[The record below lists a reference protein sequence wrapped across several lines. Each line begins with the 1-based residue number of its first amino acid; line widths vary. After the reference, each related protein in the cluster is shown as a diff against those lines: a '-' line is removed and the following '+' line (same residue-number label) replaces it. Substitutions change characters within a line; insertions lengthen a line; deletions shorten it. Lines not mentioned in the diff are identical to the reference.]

1 MEPSHNAFGEL
12 KAKIVSIQVGLP
24 RTYGEGGAVDPMD
37 KPWSTAFFKEPVV
50 GPVRL
55 RRTNLAGD
63 RQADLEVHGGP
74 DKAVNVY
81 AVEHYGEW
89 ERALGI
95 DLASP
100 DMATSADLRGHG
112 TRKYGAFGEN
122 FTTAGLLEDAVCVGD
137 VYAVGDA
144 VVEVSQP
151 RQPCWKLARRWRIK
165 ELTALVQESGRT
177 GWYFRVL
184 REGTVEAGAAL
195 MLQER
200 PYPEWTIGACNRVMY
215 HGRHDAAA
223 NRALAGCPALSESW
237 REGLLRRAEAAG

>member
-1 MEPSHNAFGEL
+1 LGL
-12 KAKIVSIQVGLP
+12 LAKLVSVQAGLP
-24 RTYGEGGAVDPMD
+24 RTYGEAGAADPMD
-37 KPWSTAFFKEPVV
+37 KPWSTAFFKEPVS

-74 DKAVNVY
+74 DKAVNAY
-81 AVEHYGEW
+81 AVEHYADW
-89 ERALGI
+89 ERNLGI
-95 DLASP
+95 KQMP
-100 DMATSADLRGHG
+100 H
-112 TRKYGAFGEN
+112 GAFGEN
-122 FTTAGLLEDAVCVGD
+122 FTTAGLVEDAVCVGD
-137 VYAVGDA
+137 VYAVSGA
-144 VVEVSQP
+144 LVEISQP

-195 MLQER
+195 VLQER
-200 PYPEWTIGACNRVMY
+200 PYPQWTISACNRVMY

-237 REGLLRRAEAAG
+237 RAGLLRRAEAAE

>member
-1 MEPSHNAFGEL
+1 L
-12 KAKIVSIQVGLP
+12 DVVAKLASVQVGLP
-24 RTYGEGGAVDPMD
+24 RTYGVAGAVDPMD

-50 GPVRL
+50 GPVKL

-81 AVEHYGEW
+81 AGEHYPEW
-89 ERALGI
+89 ERELGI
-95 DLASP
+95 ERMP
-100 DMATSADLRGHG
+100 H
-112 TRKYGAFGEN
+112 GAFGEN
-122 FTTAGLLEDAVCVGD
+122 FTTQGLLEDSVCVGD
-137 VYAVGDA
+137 VYAVSDA
-144 VVEVSQP
+144 LVEVSQP

-165 ELTALVQESGRT
+165 ELTALVQQSGRT

-195 MLQER
+195 ALQER
-200 PYPEWTIGACNRVMY
+200 PYPEWTIAACNRVMY

-237 REGLLRRAEAAG
+237 RAGLLRRAEAADLR